1 MPTKQCTAKGP
12 PGFTATQRAMRD
24 LKRQCK
30 CLKCAVI
37 KFHGMIGRNDT
48 VAVARIIETRPELA
62 DMPSTGGE
70 MYGCAL
76 EAAIHRGRPDVCKL
90 LIKNDCGLS
99 NNISLNKPRWGN
111 TGPRCGPAF
120 QAALVISPACAMPFF
135 ETADLAWTTG
145 DSDAPQWTV
154 YHHLACANSEKLRCE
169 PKLYTELL
177 DGIARRREAGSPV
190 GDINKNTCVW
200 SGDSTA
206 LRYALVNNKPP
217 ELVRG
222 LIQHGANAF
231 LCKFA
236 PWDNYRPAVK
246 IVHQACRRAVRAP
259 DHARITVASLVRQ
272 FGKTPDNTSPHVSKI
287 GCMFVWKHIMQYVGG
302 QDDYTQR
309 WEDFQEW
316 EKDLAYRALKA

>member
-1 MPTKQCTAKGP
+1 MPTKHCTAKGP
-12 PGFTATQRAMRD
+12 PGFTASQRAMRD

-76 EAAIHRGRPDVCKL
+76 EAAIHRGRPDMCKL

-111 TGPRCGPAF
+111 TGPSLGPAF
-120 QAALVISPACAMPFF
+120 HAALVMYPACAMLFF
-135 ETADLAWTTG
+135 ETADLAWG
-145 DSDAPQWTV
+145 DTRGGTV
-154 YHHLACANSEKLRCE
+154 YHYLACANSDKHKCE
-169 PKLYTELL
+169 PKVYTELL
-177 DGIARRREAGSPV
+177 DGIARRKAAGSPV
-190 GDINKNTCVW
+190 GDINKRTCVW
-200 SGDSTA
+200 TSGDMTA
-206 LRYALVNNKPP
+206 LQYALVNGKPP

-236 PWDNYRPAVK
+236 PWVYYRPGVK
-246 IVHQACRRAVRAP
+246 TVHSACCRAVRAP
-259 DHARITVASLVRQ
+259 DNARVMVASLGRQ

-287 GCMFVWKHIMQYVGG
+287 GCMFVWKHIMEYVSG
-302 QDDYTQR
+302 QVEDYTQR
-309 WEDFQEW
+309 WENFQEW